1 MGAHTFSLKI
11 YAKSDK
17 QFKTEFHAAAEED
30 RHENGR
36 GTYSGTIGQKTDY
49 ILLPSCN
56 QREIRKLQEK
66 NEGDKW
72 GPAMAAGVFE
82 VKKFGKSRTVSYTM
96 SVFGSNTARM
106 EFRSMFKDGEE
117 IEITSVEVISL
128 PEYKLEKVDDRTGWK
143 VTSYGDTFWGT
154 KKECLKE
161 YKARLLEGRSCNMVQ
176 QAQVYER
183 VCSRLP
189 KFKVT
194 GRVTKV
200 RPTGKI
206 SHYEVWGWAAD

>member
-11 YAKSDK
+11 NAKSDE
-17 QFKTEFHAAAEED
+17 QFKTKFHAAAEED

-49 ILLPSCN
+49 ILLPSCYP
-56 QREIRKLQEK
+56 REIRSLQEK
-66 NEGDKW
+66 NDGNKW
-72 GPAMAAGVFE
+72 GPAMAAGIFE

-96 SVFGSNTARM
+96 FALSGNATRM
-106 EFRSMFKDGEE
+106 EYKAMFKDGEE
-117 IEITSVEVISL
+117 IEITSVEVIREA
-128 PEYKLEKVDDRTGWK
+128 EYKLKKVDDRTGWK

-161 YKARLLEGRSCNMVQ
+161 YKARLLEGRACNMVQ

-183 VCSRLP
+183 VCSSLA

-194 GRVTKV
+194 GKVTRV

-206 SHYEVWGWAAD
+206 SHYQVWGWAAD